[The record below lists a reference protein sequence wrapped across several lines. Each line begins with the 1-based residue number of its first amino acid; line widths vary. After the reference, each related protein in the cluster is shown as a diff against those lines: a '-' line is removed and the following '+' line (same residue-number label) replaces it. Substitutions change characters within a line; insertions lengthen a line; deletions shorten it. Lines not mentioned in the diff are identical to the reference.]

1 LLIKKSLR
9 RSRRQWRQWR
19 TIWEKG
25 RRKMRRN
32 CQARRGR
39 WFRSFA
45 GGVEQVGP
53 YGVGGEEKL
62 GGQED
67 EEGSKR
73 RRRIERGPRGRGL
86 FKIA

>member
-1 LLIKKSLR
+1 
-9 RSRRQWRQWR
+9 
-19 TIWEKG
+19 
-25 RRKMRRN
+25 M
-32 CQARRGR
+32 
-39 WFRSFA
+39 
-45 GGVEQVGP
+45 GP

-86 FKIA
+86 FKVA